1 MKKTLSIFT
10 MVALVLFFL
19 AMLYR
24 NNQIRKSQEFYDIVC
39 GEGEN
44 QTSYIS
50 NKKEGDSFE
59 IQGQM
64 RDMKGCK
71 VNEVKP

>member
-1 MKKTLSIFT
+1 MIFT
-10 MVALVLFFL
+10 MVAIGLFFIS
-19 AMLYR
+19 MLYR
-24 NNQIRKSQEFYDIVC
+24 QQQIKKSQEFYDIVC

-50 NKKEGDSFE
+50 NKKQGDMFE
-59 IQGQM
+59 VQGQM
-64 RDMKGCK
+64 RNMKGCK